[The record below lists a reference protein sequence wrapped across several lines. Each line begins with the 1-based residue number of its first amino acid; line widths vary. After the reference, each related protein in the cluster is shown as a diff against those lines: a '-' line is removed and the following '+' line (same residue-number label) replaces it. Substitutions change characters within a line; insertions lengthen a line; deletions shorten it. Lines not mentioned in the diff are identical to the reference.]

1 MTDTKVTVRQAA
13 KADLPAI
20 IELMKALTLT
30 TSTAESG
37 RVPQPADF
45 QRIFEQIERDPN
57 RRLFVAEVDGK
68 IVATADLLIAP
79 NLSHRGLPWA
89 TLENVVVA
97 ENMRQQGVGRKLVE
111 HLIHTARQSGCYKIC
126 LSSDKRRTE
135 AHRLY
140 QSLGFDQY
148 GLGFRI
154 YF

>member
-1 MTDTKVTVRQAA
+1 MEDTNVIIQQAT

-37 RVPQPADF
+37 RTPQPADF
-45 QRIFEQIERDPN
+45 ERIFEQIAGDPN
-57 RRLFVAEVDGK
+57 RRLFVAQVDGQ

-79 NLSHRGLPWA
+79 NISHRGLPWA

-97 ENMRQQGVGRKLVE
+97 ENMRQRGIGRKLLQ
-111 HLIHTARQSGCYKIC
+111 HIIDTARQSGCYKIC

-135 AHRLY
+135 AHNLY